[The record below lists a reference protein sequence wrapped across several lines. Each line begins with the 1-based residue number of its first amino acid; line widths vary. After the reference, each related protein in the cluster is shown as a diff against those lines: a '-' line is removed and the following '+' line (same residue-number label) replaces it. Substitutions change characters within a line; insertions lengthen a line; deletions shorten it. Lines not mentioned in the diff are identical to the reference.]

1 MKKTLPNNWNKNDN
15 SLNKFVKVF
24 QSKFVETFATKYA
37 YTSLNY
43 HVGTFLLKDGGFVAE
58 IERGLVGAK
67 DMPGD
72 DPRYLYDY
80 PLSYDSEIE
89 REILQVTPPKR
100 VIVYGKLPRKSIKLP
115 TYTGGTTSPDFVYSI
130 RKKES
135 NDIALHFVVE
145 TKSDNKRE
153 SDTIAVAT
161 QDKAFK
167 AIGGNIDYQEY
178 TNADDFKSDLMK
190 LSM

>member
-1 MKKTLPNNWNKNDN
+1 LTQIR
-15 SLNKFVKVF
+15 S
-24 QSKFVETFATKYA
+24 
-37 YTSLNY
+37 
-43 HVGTFLLKDGGFVAE
+43 
-58 IERGLVGAK
+58 
-67 DMPGD
+67 
-72 DPRYLYDY
+72 
-80 PLSYDSEIE
+80 SEIE
-89 REILQVTPPKR
+89 REILQVKPPKR
-100 VIVYGKLPRKSIKLP
+100 VIVYGKLPKKSIKLP

-161 QDKAFK
+161 QDRAFK
-167 AIGGNIDYQEY
+167 AMGDNTECNIDYQEY
-178 TNADDFKSDLMK
+178 TNAADFKSDLMK